1 MAGLEYSPL
10 SNEEWCGGE
19 GLVHVNCGGGGGELC
34 ARAAGVDGRALRAE
48 REARRSGNVA
58 KQ

>member
-1 MAGLEYSPL
+1 MWWGRVGARKLWGR
-10 SNEEWCGGE
+10 
-19 GLVHVNCGGGGGELC
+19 GGELC